1 MARHRSETELRR
13 GRIEMKRVVSISL
26 GSSKR
31 NKRVE
36 TTLRNEQIVLERI
49 GADGDQKR
57 MRQLFLEYDGQVD
70 AFGFGG
76 ADLGLDVNDHYF
88 PLHSVRSIVAGV
100 QSPVVDGGGIRT
112 VVERQTAQQLQ
123 TLLPPHPKRVLFCV
137 AVGRYAMVRGF
148 LDAGYQPLFGDLAFG
163 LGIPVFLRSLSA
175 LHLLARILLPVMARL
190 PFSWIY
196 PTGEQQERIVPKYGA
211 QYRWASIIADDFHY
225 IRQHLPPSLEGKTI
239 VTNTTTDDDV
249 ALLRERGVA
258 NLATVTPRLDGRS
271 FGTNVMEAALTAL
284 AGAERP
290 LSTTELKEM
299 LDEEGMT
306 PSLLSLT
313 P

>member
-1 MARHRSETELRR
+1 
-13 GRIEMKRVVSISL
+13 MKRVVSISL

-36 TTLRNEQIVLERI
+36 TTIRGEQVVLERI
-49 GADGDQKR
+49 GADGDQRR
-57 MRQLFLEYDGQVD
+57 MRQLFLAYDGQVD

-76 ADLGLDVNDHYF
+76 ADLGLDVNDRYF
-88 PLHSVRSIVAGV
+88 PLHSVRSIVAGI
-100 QSPVVDGGGIRT
+100 QAPVVDGGGIRT
-112 VVERQTAQQLQ
+112 VVERQTARRLQ
-123 TLLPPHPKRVLFCV
+123 DLLSPHSKRVLFCV

-148 LDAGYQPLFGDLAFG
+148 LDMGYQPLFGDLAFG
-163 LGIPVFLRSLSA
+163 LGIPVFLRSLST
-175 LHLLARILLPVMARL
+175 LHLLARFLLPVMSRL

-196 PTGEQQERIVPKYGA
+196 PTGEKQEQIVPKYGA

-225 IRQHLPPSLEGKTI
+225 IRQHLPASLEGKTV

-249 ALLRERGVA
+249 ALLKERGA
-258 NLATVTPRLDGRS
+258 SHLATVTPRLDGRS

-284 AGAERP
+284 AGKGRP
-290 LSTTELKEM
+290 LSTAELKEM

-313 P
+313 